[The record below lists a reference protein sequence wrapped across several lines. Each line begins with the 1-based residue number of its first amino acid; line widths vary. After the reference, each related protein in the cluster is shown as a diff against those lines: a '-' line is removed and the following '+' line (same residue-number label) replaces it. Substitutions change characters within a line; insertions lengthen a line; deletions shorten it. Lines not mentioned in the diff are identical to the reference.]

1 MNEVPAHII
10 LNRLFSAILSE
21 AEKNEAFA
29 RKLIAALPTSVVV
42 KFENTKVR
50 PRRTFDPTH
59 LHAVNILRLH
69 GEPVLRGKLEQIRSL
84 EDLKAVARAS
94 GLVLTGDAVRPKA
107 SREDLINGI
116 IAAAKHYDAQRRT
129 ASA

>member
-29 RKLIAALPTSVVV
+29 RKLIAALPNSVVV
-42 KFENTKVR
+42 KFGNTKPR
-50 PRRTFDPTH
+50 PRRAFDPANF
-59 LHAVNILRLH
+59 HAINILRQH

-94 GLVLTGDAVRPKA
+94 GLVLTGEAAKPKA
-107 SREDLINGI
+107 SREGI
-116 IAAAKHYDAQRRT
+116 INAIISAAKHYDAQRSS

>member
-29 RKLIAALPTSVVV
+29 RKLIAALPHSVVA
-42 KFENTKVR
+42 KLEQPKSR
-50 PRRTFDPTH
+50 PRRAFDPAC

-69 GEPVLRGKLEQIRSL
+69 GEPVLRGKLEQIRPL

-94 GLVLTGDAVRPKA
+94 GLVLAGEAAKPKA
-107 SREDLINGI
+107 SREELINGI
-116 IAAAKHYDAQRRT
+116 IAAAKHYDAQRST
-129 ASA
+129 ATA

>member
-10 LNRLFSAILSE
+10 LNRLFAAILSE
-21 AEKNEAFA
+21 AERNEAFA
-29 RKLIAALPTSVVV
+29 KRLIAALPESVVV
-42 KFENTKVR
+42 KFEEPKPR
-50 PRRTFDPTH
+50 PRRAFDPTC

-69 GEPVLRGKLEQIRSL
+69 GEPVLRGKLEQIRPI

-94 GLVLTGDAVRPKA
+94 GLVLAGDAVKPKA

-116 IAAAKHYDAQRRT
+116 IAAAKHYDAQRST

>member
-29 RKLIAALPTSVVV
+29 RKLIAALPESVLA
-42 KFENTKVR
+42 KLEQPKPR
-50 PRRTFDPTH
+50 PRRAFDPAG

-69 GEPVLRGKLEQIRSL
+69 GEPVLRGKLEQIRLL

-94 GLVLTGDAVRPKA
+94 GLVLAGDAAKPKA
-107 SREDLINGI
+107 SREALINGI
-116 IAAAKHYDAQRRT
+116 IAAAKHYDAQRST